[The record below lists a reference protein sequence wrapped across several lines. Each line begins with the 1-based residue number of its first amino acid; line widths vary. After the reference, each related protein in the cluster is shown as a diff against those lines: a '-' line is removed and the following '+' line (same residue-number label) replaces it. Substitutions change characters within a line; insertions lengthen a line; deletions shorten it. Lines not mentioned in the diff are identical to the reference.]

1 MIFYVLGM
9 TVVYVIAL
17 HVPLLFC
24 TRGKI
29 LILKKTNHML
39 QWGVLGESLEE
50 HIHFQND
57 LEVKKE
63 SVKNVLVHCPASITE
78 ILKCDV
84 H

>member
-1 MIFYVLGM
+1 
-9 TVVYVIAL
+9 
-17 HVPLLFC
+17 
-24 TRGKI
+24 
-29 LILKKTNHML
+29 ML